1 MYCFALLVNS
11 HSLSEFLDVLK
22 KCTIVFSSQR
32 KNKDVEES
40 FHSLLASFINLG
52 NRVPDESSCDFEDV
66 ELDTNVTNDL
76 SEEEQIMRQ
85 CNAPFLATLEVHLS
99 TLPLNCQQDDPPNE
113 LHQPNWILMMKKKWL
128 SMVPFWTC
136 ILRGKLY

>member
-11 HSLSEFLDVLK
+11 HFLSEFLDVLK
-22 KCTIVFSSQR
+22 KCTIVFSLQR

-76 SEEEQIMRQ
+76 CEEEQIMRQ

-99 TLPLNCQQDDPPNE
+99 TLPLNCQQE
-113 LHQPNWILMMKKKWL
+113 LHQPNWILMMMKKWL
-128 SMVPFWTC
+128 SMVLFWTC